1 MSFNTRLLQRCAVL
15 SITCLCLLMSFSKAS
30 SIHTVFASTHAQ
42 NTTNGNVPV
51 LTYKYDNQRT
61 GENTN
66 ETHLNVANVNS
77 KQFGRLISYPVDG
90 QIYAQP
96 LYVPNVKIGSATR
109 NLVFVVT
116 ERDSAYAFDADRTST
131 EIAPIWQTSF
141 LDGGATPISAR
152 DINCTNVTPIL
163 GVTSTPVIDSAT
175 NTLFL
180 VSYATENNAFIYKL
194 HALDLATGHEK
205 SGSPISVHRTSFNSS
220 TERQRAGLLLANGRI
235 YLAFG
240 SFCDHT
246 TYHGW
251 ILSYSYNRSGFHPRN
266 SYNDTPTG
274 REGGIWSGGSAIA
287 ADQSGNIYAM
297 TGNGTFN
304 LNQGGLDAGDSFLK
318 FDPNLRMVDYFTPFN
333 QSCLAAK
340 DQDLGSGGPLITPGD
355 WLIGGGKQGH
365 MYVMNTHNLGHFHA
379 VANPCGQQ
387 GATNLNH
394 IQQELVLNPMRAIF
408 STPVYWH
415 GSHGDYVFV
424 AGVKTHTQAFT
435 FSQGHL
441 SGPISATPEI
451 FDYSGGNPV
460 VSSDG
465 STPDTG
471 ILWTIVAP
479 GFLRAYDATDLS
491 HELYSNNFGAYNIF
505 VPPVVTNGKVFVATQ
520 DSLKIYGLLTSTPP
534 APPTPEP
541 QLTPPN
547 QPAQPTPTAPP
558 DQSLQTDRANTW
570 AKGKP

>member
-1 MSFNTRLLQRCAVL
+1 MSFSTRLLQRCAVL
-15 SITCLCLLMSFSKAS
+15 SITCLCLLMSFSGTS
-30 SIHTVFASTHAQ
+30 SIHTVFASTHTQ
-42 NTTNGNVPV
+42 NATNGNIPV

-116 ERDSAYAFDADRTST
+116 ERDSAYAFDADHTST

-180 VSYATENNAFIYKL
+180 VSYTTENNAFTYKL

-251 ILSYSYNRSGFHPRN
+251 ILSYSYNNSGFHPRN
-266 SYNDTPTG
+266 AYNDTPTG

-304 LNQGGLDAGDSFLK
+304 LNQGGPDAGDSFLK
-318 FDPNLRMVDYFTPFN
+318 FDPNLRMIDYFTPFN

-415 GSHGDYVFV
+415 SSHGDYVFV

-441 SGPISATPEI
+441 SGPVSATPEI
-451 FDYSGGNPV
+451 FGYSGGNPV

-471 ILWTIVAP
+471 ILWTLVAP

-491 HELYSNNFGAYNIF
+491 HELYSNNFGAYNKF

-520 DSLKIYGLLTSTPP
+520 NSLKIYGLLTSTPP

-547 QPAQPTPTAPP
+547 QPTQPTPTAPP